1 MLTADLLR
9 TSIRKGEIR
18 PTWIDTSRPQW
29 LTRAEEL
36 CSIYERGMRE
46 RRCDIEEQIDD
57 LLSDDRSHMVSKGFA
72 KLLDDRTVWE
82 TDSPLEPSELRRIV
96 FERAAACHPVSATEH
111 TGRTW
116 RGTVLQ
122 DVARET
128 GMTVEAIEQ
137 AFYADLKDEQ
147 RMVSYKPMAPGDLL
161 DRYNLALAQ
170 GVLLRAREM
179 RLHVAVS
186 RPQKLRQ
193 LFRWLKFHQLMHRS
207 TRVSA
212 SRWDIVIDG
221 PMSLFSQGQR
231 YGVLMAQFLPTVLLL
246 DQWAIEADIQWPN
259 VEQPLLFRLTPE
271 DGLRTHL
278 TDKGVWVSQEDK
290 VLYERINASSVW
302 TASRDAE
309 VMDLGGQDVVVPD
322 LVLTRNS
329 DQKKAYVEIVGFWR
343 ASWLQRRAEIIRRH
357 APENLIICIS
367 RRLAAGDKGESIAE
381 EWIDY
386 AEVIPLAK
394 ILAQAEKVAR

>member
-9 TSIRKGEIR
+9 TTIRKGEIR
-18 PTWIDTSRPQW
+18 PTWIDTTRPQW

-36 CSIYERGMRE
+36 CAIYERGLHE
-46 RRCDIEEQIDD
+46 RRCDIEEQMDD
-57 LLSDDRSHMVSKGFA
+57 LLADDRSHMVSKGFA
-72 KLLDDRTVWE
+72 KLLDDRAVWE
-82 TDSPLEPSELRRIV
+82 TASPLEPSELRRMV
-96 FERAAACHPVSATEH
+96 FERAAACHPVSATPDN
-111 TGRTW
+111 TRTW

-122 DVARET
+122 EVARET

-147 RMVSYKPMAPGDLL
+147 RMVSYKPMAPRDLL

-193 LFRWLKFHQLMHRS
+193 LFRWLKFHQLMHRAK
-207 TRVSA
+207 RVSA

-231 YGVLMAQFLPTVLLL
+231 YGVLMAQFLPAILLL

-259 VEQPLLFRLTPE
+259 HDQTLQFRLTPD

-278 TDKGVWVSQEDK
+278 TEKGVWVSQEDK
-290 VLYERINASSVW
+290 VLYERINAGSDW

-309 VMDLGGQDVVVPD
+309 IMDLGGQDVVVPD
-322 LVLTRNS
+322 LVLTRNR
-329 DQKKAYVEIVGFWR
+329 DQKKAFVEIVGFWR
-343 ASWLQRRAEIIRRH
+343 ASWLERRAAVLRQH
-357 APENLIICIS
+357 APDNLIVCIS
-367 RRLAAGDKGESIAE
+367 RRLAAGDKGEGFAE
-381 EWIDY
+381 DWIDY
-386 AEVIPLAK
+386 AEVIPLAR
-394 ILAQAEKVAR
+394 ILAQAEKIAR

>member
-1 MLTADLLR
+1 M
-9 TSIRKGEIR
+9 
-18 PTWIDTSRPQW
+18 
-29 LTRAEEL
+29 
-36 CSIYERGMRE
+36 
-46 RRCDIEEQIDD
+46 DD
-57 LLSDDRSHMVSKGFA
+57 LLADDRSHMVSKGFA
-72 KLLDDRTVWE
+72 KLLDDRAVWE
-82 TDSPLEPSELRRIV
+82 TASPLEPSELRRMV
-96 FERAAACHPVSATEH
+96 FERAAACHPVSATPDN
-111 TGRTW
+111 TRTW

-122 DVARET
+122 EVARET

-147 RMVSYKPMAPGDLL
+147 RMVSYKPMAPRDLL

-193 LFRWLKFHQLMHRS
+193 LFRWLKFHQLMHRAK
-207 TRVSA
+207 RVSA

-231 YGVLMAQFLPTVLLL
+231 YGVLMAQFLPAILLL

-259 VEQPLLFRLTPE
+259 HDQTLQFRLTPD

-278 TDKGVWVSQEDK
+278 TEKGVWVSQEDK
-290 VLYERINASSVW
+290 VLYERINAGSDW

-309 VMDLGGQDVVVPD
+309 IMDLGGQDVVVPD
-322 LVLTRNS
+322 LVLTRNR
-329 DQKKAYVEIVGFWR
+329 DQKKAFVEIVGFWR
-343 ASWLQRRAEIIRRH
+343 ASWLERRAAVLRQH
-357 APENLIICIS
+357 APENLIVCIS
-367 RRLAAGDKGESIAE
+367 RRLAAGDKGEGFAE
-381 EWIDY
+381 DWIDY
-386 AEVIPLAK
+386 AEVIPLAR
-394 ILAQAEKVAR
+394 ILAQAEKIAR